1 LLPLFLF
8 IAFAPVPP
16 HQKWAINP
24 GQALFPLEIELGIA
38 HVLSW
43 KELLATEVQTTWLFV
58 TFFLKQL
65 TLIVSN

>member
-24 GQALFPLEIELGIA
+24 GQTLFPLEIELGIP
-38 HVLSW
+38 HVRSW